1 MLLSIIA
8 GRVDAQSQGIS
19 FQANYFGTKN
29 IACRMSRDALLDLAG
44 YHQLRGTQ
52 EELFQALRT
61 EIERIVSAKYRAR
74 RIETNGE
81 ISIATPDLLLYG
93 FEGRAGHSDDLGSSH
108 SPGRAASPARSDRHE
123 ARGS

>member
-8 GRVDAQSQGIS
+8 GRVDAQSQGIA
-19 FQANYFGTKN
+19 FQANYYGTKN

-44 YHQLRGTQ
+44 YHQLRGTE
-52 EELFQALRT
+52 EELFKALRS
-61 EIERIVSAKYRAR
+61 EIERILSAKYRVR

-93 FEGRAGHSDDLGSSH
+93 FEGRAGLSDDLESSRA
-108 SPGRAASPARSDRHE
+108 PGRKTSTARTDRHE
-123 ARGS
+123 AQGS